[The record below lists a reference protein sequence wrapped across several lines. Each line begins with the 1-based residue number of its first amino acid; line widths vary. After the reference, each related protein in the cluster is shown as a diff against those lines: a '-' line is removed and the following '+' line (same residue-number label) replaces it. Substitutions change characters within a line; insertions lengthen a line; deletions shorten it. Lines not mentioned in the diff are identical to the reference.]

1 MIGSV
6 TPGSLAFQEPL
17 HLLALVL
24 IPLPFLVVLAARR
37 RRSRY
42 TVSYTNLDTLAGVLT
57 RPSGLRRHATSALL
71 ALAMAACITAF
82 AKPTVQTTSTVKS
95 TTIVLLVDVSQ
106 SMGAP
111 DVYPF
116 RLDAAVTA
124 MQNFIATLRS
134 TDRVGLVTFSDRVEV
149 LNPPTTNHAAIV
161 SELQSLTPEGGTAL
175 GPAVDQA
182 VASVT
187 SSLAAIGVHPAAG
200 QYLPGAV
207 VLVTDGASN
216 RGDIATFAAA
226 EAAKQAGVRIY
237 GITVG
242 TRLGT
247 IVEGS
252 GIYRHEIPVP
262 VNNGTIPLLARETG
276 GDALDATT
284 APQLNAIYKHLGR
297 TVVHT
302 HRRKDIAAWCD
313 LAAAGLLVAGLAVAR
328 SRGSVLP

>member
-1 MIGSV
+1 VIGSI
-6 TPGSLAFQEPL
+6 TPGSLGFQEPW

-24 IPLPFLVVLAARR
+24 IPLPFLTVLAARR

-42 TVSYTNLDTLAGVLT
+42 TVSYTNVDTLAGVLR
-57 RPSGLRRHATSALL
+57 RPSGLRRHAASALFI
-71 ALAMAACITAF
+71 LAMAACITAF
-82 AKPTVQTTSTVKS
+82 AKPTIKTTSTVKS

-106 SMGAP
+106 SMEAP
-111 DVYPF
+111 DVYPY
-116 RLDAAVTA
+116 RLAAAVAA

-149 LNPPTTNHAAIV
+149 LSPPTANHAAIV

-187 SSLAAIGVHPAAG
+187 SSLAAIGTHTVLG

-207 VLVTDGASN
+207 ILVTDGATN
-216 RGDIATFAAA
+216 RGSIGTFAAA
-226 EAAKQAGVRIY
+226 EAAKRAGVRIY

-247 IVEGS
+247 IVEGT

-262 VNNGTIPLLARETG
+262 VNSGTIPLLARETG

-284 APQLNAIYKHLGR
+284 APQLNAIYKHLGT
-297 TVVHT
+297 TVVRT
-302 HRRKDIAAWCD
+302 YRRKDIAAWLD
-313 LAAAGLLVAGLAVAR
+313 LFAAGFLIAGLLLAR
-328 SRGSVLP
+328 LRGSVLP